1 MNSDNMN
8 PDLAEEIDYLVDLLS
23 KSGFFSKE
31 EILEI
36 LEDQFIE
43 EDLDFSQIDI
53 SLNEPSNVNFNN
65 LENVFTSLSQE
76 NIVAVHN
83 CGFDI
88 EEGVAD
94 VFELFVHLKNNKF
107 SPKGFCFYTFD
118 DVEECLIENYLN
130 ITFGDFENDESQAL
144 EIGKIVAKSLKD
156 ANFEIEW
163 DETINNQIKINP
175 FEWDKSFSADNE
187 YEIEGA
193 YEVYIG
199 A

>member
-1 MNSDNMN
+1 MN
-8 PDLAEEIDYLVDLLS
+8 PDLEEEIDYLVDLLS
-23 KSGFFSKE
+23 KSGFFSQE

-53 SLNEPSNVNFNN
+53 SLNQSSNVNFNN

-88 EEGVAD
+88 KEGVAD
-94 VFELFVHLKNNKF
+94 VFELFVHLRNNKF

-130 ITFGDFENDESQAL
+130 ITFGDFENDEYKAL

-163 DETINNQIKINP
+163 DETVNNQIKINP
-175 FEWDKSFSADNE
+175 FEWDKSFSDDKE

>member
-1 MNSDNMN
+1 MN
-8 PDLAEEIDYLVDLLS
+8 PDLEEEIDYLVDLLF
-23 KSGFFSKE
+23 KSGFFSQE

-53 SLNEPSNVNFNN
+53 SLNQSSNVNFNN

-88 EEGVAD
+88 KEGVAD
-94 VFELFVHLKNNKF
+94 VFELFVHLRNNKF

-130 ITFGDFENDESQAL
+130 ITFGDFENDEYKAL

-163 DETINNQIKINP
+163 DETVNNQIKINP
-175 FEWDKSFSADNE
+175 FEWDKSFSDDKE